1 MNSFITQ
8 SKQMPAI
15 GLAVALLVLGLLTAC
30 EPSKE
35 KKAQLAEEKRV
46 ACLDKI
52 CEGDVEP
59 PHDLIKEAA
68 LKLNG
73 QWFIGPRE
81 YFNSVN
87 SSAVF
92 YWPKKNSEMGLP
104 DALPYLEQK
113 QPYYDKAIEI
123 FFRSNNFPQ
132 EPRGYHLIELAE
144 KNNWI
149 DSRKNIR
156 SGLDAITM
164 KHVIGPRGQYIDH
177 VTYYVATQ
185 FKGLD
190 GLPPVATCNH
200 DHPANGGGTG
210 FMWQPGIWLGTRM
223 NQKHCADWPEI
234 YQEITRVLT
243 LLKKVLPLRS
253 GLLVPLNSAI

>member
-15 GLAVALLVLGLLTAC
+15 CLTVALLVLGLLTAC

-46 ACLDKI
+46 ACLDKF
-52 CEGDVEP
+52 CEGDIEP

-73 QWFIGPRE
+73 QWFIGPRD

-123 FFRSNNFPQ
+123 FFRSNNIPARKRSDEVMAQWQPQ
-132 EPRGYHLIELAE
+132 GRIYDRKTIRKGLDSMRVRNDDGTEPRGTI
-144 KNNWI
+144 
-149 DSRKNIR
+149 
-156 SGLDAITM
+156 
-164 KHVIGPRGQYIDH
+164 
-177 VTYYVATQ
+177 YVATEL
-185 FKGLD
+185 KGLD
-190 GLPPVATCNH
+190 GLPPMAGCYH
-200 DHPANGGGTG
+200 SHPNDGGSAG
-210 FMWQPGIWLGTRM
+210 FMWQDGIFAGIRM

-234 YQEITRVLT
+234 YQEIARVLT
-243 LLKKVLPLRS
+243 LLKKV
-253 GLLVPLNSAI
+253 

>member
-1 MNSFITQ
+1 MNSLITQ

-15 GLAVALLVLGLLTAC
+15 GLAVAVLVFGLLTAC

-46 ACLDKI
+46 ACLDKF
-52 CEGDVEP
+52 CEGDVIPKRDFAKDE
-59 PHDLIKEAA
+59 L

-73 QWFIGPRE
+73 QWYLGPKE
-81 YFNSVN
+81 YF
-87 SSAVF
+87 SSGKNGGGF
-92 YWPKKNSEMGLP
+92 YWPSRLP
-104 DALPYLEQK
+104 MFTAGDTSSIK
-113 QPYYDKAIEI
+113 GIDFSDIAIEI

-149 DSRKNIR
+149 ESRKKIR

-234 YQEITRVLT
+234 YQEIARVLT
-243 LLKKVLPLRS
+243 LLKKV
-253 GLLVPLNSAI
+253 

>member
-1 MNSFITQ
+1 MKSLITQ
-8 SKQMPAI
+8 SKQIPAI
-15 GLAVALLVLGLLTAC
+15 GLAVAVLALGLLSAC

-35 KKAQLAEEKRV
+35 KKAQWAEEMRV
-46 ACLDKI
+46 ECLDKF
-52 CEGDVEP
+52 CEGDNP
-59 PHDLIKEAA
+59 PKPPVGYVGS
-68 LKLNG
+68 KLNQ
-73 QWFIGPRE
+73 QWFFVPEAYGNPS
-81 YFNSVN
+81 FGSMQ
-87 SSAVF
+87 F
-92 YWPKKNSEMGLP
+92 YWPSKAPGGDSEAVKNATEVSRNSNGSISNF
-104 DALPYLEQK
+104 
-113 QPYYDKAIEI
+113 YDIAIEI
-123 FFRSNNFPQ
+123 FLRSNNFPQ

-190 GLPPVATCNH
+190 GLPPVATCNY

-234 YQEITRVLT
+234 YQEIARVLT
-243 LLKKVLPLRS
+243 LLKKV
-253 GLLVPLNSAI
+253 